1 LHTIERTLELI
12 ASAGT
17 TYDEIINTIIQPNFH
32 LKPELISELAI
43 SFLTNRVKV
52 QHALDNNYFLYYFVR
67 SVKNQ
72 IHSNTSGFHKN
83 TRIKEYTQDFNYEM
97 IDESDIEI
105 KKEKEAK
112 YITIDK
118 IYVKIPKTYFQEFL
132 FQEYFTFNKT
142 FRQIAKE
149 NEISHTLVFHEVS
162 KVKKQLQQMIGNP
175 DIK

>member
-1 LHTIERTLELI
+1 VRTLELI

-32 LKPELISELAI
+32 LKNELISELAI
-43 SFLTNRVKV
+43 SFLQNREKV

-72 IHSNTSGFHKN
+72 VHSNTSGFHKN
-83 TRIKEYTQDFNYEM
+83 TRIKEYIQDFNYE
-97 IDESDIEI
+97 ITEEDEIEF

-112 YITIDK
+112 FIAIDK
-118 IYVKIPKTYFQEFL
+118 IYVQIPKTYWQEWL
-132 FQEYFTFNKT
+132 WHEYFTFNKT

-149 NEISHTLVFHEVS
+149 NDISHTLVFHEVT
-162 KVKKQLQQMIGNP
+162 KIKKQLQQMIGNSG
-175 DIK
+175 IK

>member
-1 LHTIERTLELI
+1 LHTIENTLELI

-43 SFLTNRVKV
+43 SFLQNREKV

-67 SVKNQ
+67 TVKNQ

-83 TRIKEYTQDFNYEM
+83 TRIKDYTQEFNYE
-97 IDESDIEI
+97 IVDDTDIEI
-105 KKEKEAK
+105 KKEKEKK
-112 YITIDK
+112 YIAIDK
-118 IYVKIPKTYFQEFL
+118 IYTTIPKTYFQEWL
-132 FQEYFTFNKT
+132 WHEYFTFNKT

-149 NEISHTLVFHEVS
+149 NEISHTLVFHEVT
-162 KVKKQLQQMIGNP
+162 KIKKEIQRKF
-175 DIK
+175 DIIK